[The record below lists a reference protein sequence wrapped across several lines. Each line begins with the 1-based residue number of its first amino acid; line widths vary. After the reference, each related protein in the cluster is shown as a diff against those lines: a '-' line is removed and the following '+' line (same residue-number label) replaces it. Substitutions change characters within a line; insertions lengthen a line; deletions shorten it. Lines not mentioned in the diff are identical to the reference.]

1 MHEIMEKEDKKHA
14 HNKAAKHNEGGKL
27 TDSSKQ
33 QNMSFVSSYLTK
45 HLSLPHF
52 QPVKFT

>member
-1 MHEIMEKEDKKHA
+1 MHEIMAKEDQKPA
-14 HNKAAKHNEGGKL
+14 HNKVAKQNEGGKL